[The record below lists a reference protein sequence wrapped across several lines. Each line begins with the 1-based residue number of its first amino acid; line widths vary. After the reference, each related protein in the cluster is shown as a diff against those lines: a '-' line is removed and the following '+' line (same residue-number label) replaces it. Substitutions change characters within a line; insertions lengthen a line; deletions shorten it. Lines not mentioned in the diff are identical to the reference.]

1 MSLRDRIARRI
12 DRARKQLLPEGD
24 VPPWARDLGP
34 GLHLLRSDPAALR
47 AWYRYRAAIREGIGE
62 AEAEAYG
69 RLVATVARKDGELAR
84 IVAVTIPDNL
94 ARVPASRR
102 AVYFSLLEAAA
113 ATQPESLGLLARTL
127 PDRVDEFDDER
138 LRAFVKQGVELHAV
152 SHHRAESFLRR
163 ESDAARLA
171 VEALHSGV
179 ALADVSRVLTLY
191 ARAHCGDDVQVR
203 PGKGRAF
210 SDGHHVYLPE
220 RMDRFGDERDF
231 ALLRVLTAMGAG
243 YLEFGT
249 FDLDLATLPEPAG
262 GWPSPREGESE
273 LERWFR
279 SFSNKSLARE
289 VFQLLEDARVEARI
303 SEEYPGIARDIA
315 AVGPTMRG
323 KRPEPTAPA
332 ARAVESL
339 ARELWRLEALP
350 LDVPADAAIAPLRS
364 LRGELTS
371 LDVNAIA
378 RAVQAHYPAVEAL
391 MLRAADGKP
400 PRSQGSERIRMPG
413 GNDAQA
419 ETAFQPQELGARID
433 PEAAGSEERRME
445 AEARRLRE
453 SAAERGEN
461 LSMAEARERRRE
473 AERRQ
478 QMLADATAF
487 TQMEAMLERQ
497 ELTGGALVDPSQ
509 APESNV
515 PAVAKGLPQDPDVA
529 ATGRNYVY
537 REWDASIGDY
547 KPRWVVVR
555 EARLR
560 EGERAF
566 VDEVM
571 ERERHHIDRLRRTF
585 EALRPQ
591 GRALVRGLT
600 DGDEL
605 DIDRVVQSVVEGR
618 VTGQRG
624 DRLYVRALPER
635 RDVAAAFLLDMSSST
650 NEATAAGGKRRV
662 IDVEKEALI
671 LVAEALSAIGDPFA
685 IYGFSGY
692 GRDHVAFYVAKDFRD
707 GWDDRARE
715 RVGRMSFKME
725 NRDGAAIRHASR
737 KLAAMPARSRILFL
751 LSDGKPLDCGCDH
764 YYDRYAQEDTRMA
777 LTEARALGVRP
788 FCITVDPT
796 GPAYLKRMYGDV
808 GYCVI
813 DRVDALPAQIVAVY
827 RRLAL

>member
-1 MSLRDRIARRI
+1 M
-12 DRARKQLLPEGD
+12 
-24 VPPWARDLGP
+24 DLGP
-34 GLHLLRSDPAALR
+34 ALHLLRADASALR

-62 AEAEAYG
+62 PEAEAYG
-69 RLVATVARKDGELAR
+69 RLVAAVARKDGELAR
-84 IVAVTIPDNL
+84 IVAVSIPDNL

-102 AVYFSLLEAAA
+102 ALYFAVLEEVAADHPDA
-113 ATQPESLGLLARTL
+113 LGLLVRTL

-138 LRAFVKQGVELHAV
+138 LRSFVRQGLALHRD
-152 SHHRAESFLRR
+152 SHQRAESFLRR
-163 ESDAARLA
+163 ESDAARVA
-171 VEALHSGV
+171 VEALHTGV
-179 ALADVSRVLTLY
+179 ALSDVSRLLTLY
-191 ARAHCGDDVQVR
+191 ARSHCGEDVQVR

-220 RMDRFGDERDF
+220 RVDKFGDARDF

-249 FDLDLATLPEPAG
+249 FDLDLAALPAPPG
-262 GWPSPREGESE
+262 GWSSPREGESE

-279 SFSNKSLARE
+279 SFGNKSLARE
-289 VFQLLEDARVEARI
+289 LFQLLEDARVEARI
-303 SEEYPGIARDIA
+303 AEEYPGIARDLR
-315 AVGPTMRG
+315 AVGDVMRG

-332 ARAVESL
+332 ARAVEAL
-339 ARELWRLEALP
+339 ARELWHLDRLRLDAPGEAS
-350 LDVPADAAIAPLRS
+350 IAPLLS
-364 LRGELTS
+364 LRSALGH
-371 LDVNAIA
+371 LDVNAVA
-378 RAVQAHYPAVEAL
+378 RAVQDHYPGIEAL
-391 MLRAADGKP
+391 MLKAVDGKP
-400 PRSQGSERIRMPG
+400 PRSQGSDRIRMPG
-413 GNDAQA
+413 GDEAQP

-433 PEAAGSEERRME
+433 PEAAGADERRAE
-445 AEARRLRE
+445 SEARRLRDA
-453 SAAERGEN
+453 AAERGES
-461 LSMAEARERRRE
+461 LTLAEARERRRE
-473 AERRQ
+473 AERREHA
-478 QMLADATAF
+478 LHDATAF
-487 TQMEAMLERQ
+487 AQMEAMLDRQ

-509 APESNV
+509 APDSGV
-515 PAVAKGLPQDPDVA
+515 PALAKGLPQDPDVA
-529 ATGRNYVY
+529 VSGRNFIY

-591 GRALVRGLT
+591 GRVQVRGLT
-600 DGDEL
+600 DGDEIDL
-605 DIDRVVQSVVEGR
+605 DRAVQSVVEGKA
-618 VTGQRG
+618 TGQRSE
-624 DRLYVRALPER
+624 RLYVRNLPER
-635 RDVAAAFLLDMSSST
+635 RDVAVAFLLDMSSST

-671 LVAEALSAIGDPFA
+671 LVAEALHAIGDPFG

-715 RVGRMSFKME
+715 RVGRMAFKME

-737 KLAAMPARSRILFL
+737 KLAAQPARSRILFL

-777 LTEARALGVRP
+777 LAEARALGVRP

-813 DRVDALPAQIVAVY
+813 DRVDALPAQIVQVY